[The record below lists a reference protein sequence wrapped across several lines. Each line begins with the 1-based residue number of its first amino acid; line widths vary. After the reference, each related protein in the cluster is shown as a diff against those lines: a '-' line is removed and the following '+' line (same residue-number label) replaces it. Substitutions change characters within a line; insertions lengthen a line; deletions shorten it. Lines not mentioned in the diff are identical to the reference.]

1 LPILRFCKRFPVSRQ
16 KQRSRLAW
24 SEYSISQQVLG
35 IWVDATTTQLERL
48 EAVQNEL
55 DLGLTEIDALLEV
68 QSALVEVQIEQ
79 ISARY
84 AIVRAQIALLRVM
97 GFASPVAEE

>member
-1 LPILRFCKRFPVSRQ
+1 
-16 KQRSRLAW
+16 
-24 SEYSISQQVLG
+24 
-35 IWVDATTTQLERL
+35 
-48 EAVQNEL
+48 
-55 DLGLTEIDALLEV
+55 
-68 QSALVEVQIEQ
+68 VEVQIEQ